1 MKMMRLCGSILAS
14 SKIFKQPLR
23 VLERSLAA
31 YLSTTK
37 HSYEPRF
44 FASQPTTTPQE
55 DTTFLQKDTG
65 INVVE
70 EKATSG
76 VRVMSIQ
83 HVKPDKP
90 TPHKLRLFKLSA
102 LDQINAPSY
111 VPFVFFYANNVN
123 RNTNIDIDNL
133 VVERSKLLRDSLS
146 ETLTRFYP
154 IAGKYIDDHHI
165 ECNDEGVYY
174 VETRVDGELSSFIA
188 KPDYKLL
195 QGLLPM
201 PPNLKEPTR
210 GYYLSMIQVNF
221 FSCGGV
227 GISMSNSHKL
237 IDGCTYTTFL
247 NAWAS
252 AAKGDQ
258 QKIVYPNFISSSLFL
273 PNTKTPTYPSFP
285 LSSLAIWPLM
295 LRKGKCSTKRFR
307 FDAAALQALKAKVSV
322 SSTRVVAVTS
332 LIWKCATTA
341 SRKLRGERPSI
352 LQIAVNIRGR
362 FEPPLPRNA
371 FGNIIWNAVAKC
383 DVNDRLWL
391 DAMVEHVK
399 AGISKI
405 DTSFVE
411 QFKGEQGSDNVIDE
425 IQRLGSQMSSYDAD
439 YYSSSS
445 MCHSGMYDADFG
457 WGRPVWSCLGY
468 LNNDVPLYANV
479 ILLMD
484 TSNGD
489 GVEAWVTLSQEE
501 MAIVE
506 RDPDLL
512 LYASVEPSP
521 FQG

>member
-1 MKMMRLCGSILAS
+1 MRLLGSLLAS
-14 SKIFKQPLR
+14 SKSKQPRL
-23 VLERSLAA
+23 VLQRSIAA
-31 YLSTTK
+31 YLVTTRHPYK
-37 HSYEPRF
+37 PRF
-44 FASQPTTTPQE
+44 FSSSAPQEAKFSQPHA
-55 DTTFLQKDTG
+55 G
-65 INVVE
+65 VNGVE
-70 EKATSG
+70 ENATNG
-76 VRVMSIQ
+76 MRVMSIQ

-90 TPHKLRLFKLSA
+90 TPHKLRSYKLSA

-111 VPFVFFYANNVN
+111 VPFIFFYANNVKG
-123 RNTNIDIDNL
+123 NTNVNIDKLI
-133 VVERSKLLRDSLS
+133 VERSKLLKDSLS

-154 IAGKYIDDHHI
+154 IAGKFIDDNHI

-174 VETRVDGELSSFIA
+174 VETRLDDDLSSFLA

-252 AAKGDQ
+252 TAKGDLQ
-258 QKIVYPNFISSSLFL
+258 NMVYPNFVSSSLFL
-273 PNTKTPTYPSFP
+273 PNTKAPSYPSFP

-295 LRKGKCSTKRFR
+295 LRRGKCSTKRFR
-307 FDAAALQALKAKVSV
+307 FDSAALQALKAKAAESV

-341 SRKLRGERPSI
+341 ARKLRGERPSI

-362 FEPPLPRNA
+362 FAPPLPRNA
-371 FGNIIWNAVAKC
+371 IGNIIWNAVAKC
-383 DVNDRLWL
+383 DVNDNLRL
-391 DAMVEHVK
+391 DTMVERIND
-399 AGISKI
+399 GIAKV

-425 IQRLGSQMSSYDAD
+425 IQRLGSQMSTYDAE

-445 MCHSGMYDADFG
+445 MCQSGIYDADFG
-457 WGRPVWSCLGY
+457 WGRPVWTCLGY

-501 MAIVE
+501 MGIVE

-512 LYASVEPSP
+512 IYASVEPSP